1 MKQPRIRQL
10 LKLYHKSYTRKEA
23 WKAKRLAAIHAQHPK
38 AALRADNAY
47 SYWETLSIVLR
58 SQLIFM

>member
-1 MKQPRIRQL
+1 MKLRTQQL

-23 WKAKRLAAIHAQHPK
+23 WKAERLTAIQAQHPK

-47 SYWETLSIVLR
+47 SYWERLSIVLR
-58 SQLIFM
+58 SQLLFM